1 VDATNAIIQETK
13 IVFKRI
19 TNPNVFVENEQW
31 SVICMKE
38 DFHPRFATI
47 LQIIYQREQVG
58 YFSNLIALREIMSL
72 ATRPMQLKNVL

>member
-1 VDATNAIIQETK
+1 VDATNTIIQELK

-19 TNPNVFVENEQW
+19 MNPDVFVENEQW

-38 DFHPRFATI
+38 DFRPRFATI

-58 YFSNLIALREIMSL
+58 YFNNLIAL
-72 ATRPMQLKNVL
+72 